1 MSMVVEL
8 EDVLIGICKSIRIQ
22 SNSVE
27 IMVRELIIDSANR
40 ARTDITHGYADGLGT
55 VCNDDTPA
63 PKTNE
68 QRLDDLR
75 SDRVVLC

>member
-1 MSMVVEL
+1 MGVEL
-8 EDVLIGICKSIRIQ
+8 VYVRIGICKSMRIQ

-27 IMVRELIIDSANR
+27 IMVSEFTIDFASK

-63 PKTNE
+63 PKTNK

-75 SDRVVLC
+75 SDRVVLCQ